1 MIDKLANKDMIVSV
15 NNKKLLFTE
24 MKYIDFKNRIR
35 DLPVFSSQQ
44 LSAFG
49 ENTQV
54 LRNQLTDWCRRGLV
68 IKLRR
73 GLYILND
80 ADRRW
85 TPSRL
90 FLANQLYQPSY
101 ISTEYALHYYDL
113 IPERV
118 VDLTSVTPRKSA
130 AFENH
135 FGRFI
140 YQHVKIKAFS
150 GYRMIKDENNFN
162 ILVAEPEKALV
173 DFLYLNLSR
182 FKDSAQV
189 VESLRLQN
197 TDMLRTSRLFKY
209 SRLFGRRRLHCI
221 IDQLL
226 ASLKTGKR

>member
-1 MIDKLANKDMIVSV
+1 
-15 NNKKLLFTE
+15 

-49 ENTQV
+49 EHTQV
-54 LRNQLTDWCRRGLV
+54 LRNQLTDWCKKGLV
-68 IKLRR
+68 VQLRK

-80 ADRRW
+80 GDRRC

-90 FLANQLYQPSY
+90 FLANHLYAPSY

-118 VDLTSVTPRKSA
+118 ADLSSVTPRKSA

-135 FGRFI
+135 FGQFT
-140 YQHVKIKAFS
+140 YQHVKINSFS
-150 GYRMIKDENNFN
+150 GYRLIKDENNFN
-162 ILVAEPEKALV
+162 ILVAEPEKALL

-182 FKDSAQV
+182 FEDSAQV
-189 VESLRLQN
+189 IESLRLQN
-197 TDMLRTSRLFKY
+197 TDVMRTSKLLTY
-209 SRLFGRRRLHCI
+209 SRLFECRRLHCLI
-221 IDQLL
+221 NQLV
-226 ASLKTGKR
+226 SNLKTGKGKG

>member
-1 MIDKLANKDMIVSV
+1 
-15 NNKKLLFTE
+15 

-44 LSAFG
+44 IFAFG

-54 LRNQLTDWCRRGLV
+54 LRNQLTDWCKKGLV
-68 IKLRR
+68 IQLRK

-80 ADRRW
+80 DDRRW

-118 VDLTSVTPRKSA
+118 PDLTSVTPRKSA
-130 AFENH
+130 AFENRY
-135 FGRFI
+135 GRFI
-140 YQHVKIKAFS
+140 YQHVKINSFS
-150 GYRMIKDENNFN
+150 GYRMIKDENNLN
-162 ILVAEPEKALV
+162 ILIAEPEKALL

-182 FKDSAQV
+182 FEDSAQV
-189 VESLRLQN
+189 IESLRLQN
-197 TDMLRTSRLFKY
+197 TDTMRTSKLLAY
-209 SRLFGRRRLHCI
+209 SRLFECRRLRCLI
-221 IDQLL
+221 NQLVS
-226 ASLKTGKR
+226 SLKTEKG